1 MKKYY
6 ICFFLLAVFLA
17 ASMLTGAYIYYYQ
30 PKNAQP
36 VPGQILE
43 SETVPEDNVVINQRQ
58 VETRE
63 ESKNYCLVAEDGF
76 LLVFARDRD
85 NVCLDTHMPL
95 SEFPTSEQ
103 EKLMEGI
110 WFSSMMEVFSYL
122 ESFSS

>member
-17 ASMLTGAYIYYYQ
+17 ASILTGAYIYFYR
-30 PKNAQP
+30 PEHAQP

-43 SETVPEDNVVINQRQ
+43 SESAPEDNVVINQRQ

-63 ESKNYCLVAEDGF
+63 EVKNYCLVAEEGF
-76 LLVFARDRD
+76 LLVFAKDRD

-95 SEFPTSEQ
+95 SEFPLSEQ

-110 WFSSMMEVFSYL
+110 WF
-122 ESFSS
+122 

>member
-17 ASMLTGAYIYYYQ
+17 ASILTGAYIYFYR
-30 PKNAQP
+30 PEHAQP

-43 SETVPEDNVVINQRQ
+43 SESAPEDNVVINQRQ

-63 ESKNYCLVAEDGF
+63 EVKNYCLVAEEGF
-76 LLVFARDRD
+76 LL
-85 NVCLDTHMPL
+85 PL
-95 SEFPTSEQ
+95 SEFPLSEQ

-110 WFSSMMEVFSYL
+110 WFSSMMEIFNYL
-122 ESFSS
+122 ESYSS

>member
-17 ASMLTGAYIYYYQ
+17 ASILTGAYIYFYR
-30 PKNAQP
+30 PEHAQL

-43 SETVPEDNVVINQRQ
+43 SESAPEDNVVINQRQ

-63 ESKNYCLVAEDGF
+63 EVKNYCLVAEEGF
-76 LLVFARDRD
+76 LLVFAKDRD

-95 SEFPTSEQ
+95 SEFPLSEQ

-110 WFSSMMEVFSYL
+110 WFSSMMEIFNYL
-122 ESFSS
+122 ESYSS

>member
-17 ASMLTGAYIYYYQ
+17 ASILTGAYIYLYR
-30 PKNAQP
+30 PEHAQP
-36 VPGQILE
+36 VPGLILE
-43 SETVPEDNVVINQRQ
+43 SESAPEDNVVVNQRL

-63 ESKNYCLVAEDGF
+63 EEKNYCLVAEDGF

-95 SEFPTSEQ
+95 SEFPISEQ

-110 WFSSMMEVFSYL
+110 WFASMMDIFSYL
-122 ESFSS
+122 ESYSS